1 MDHRNTAPGM
11 AEALRLTRA
20 GRLSDALALM
30 QRTLGLPPGGRLP
43 ARHVPGQADRE
54 ARDGR
59 GRGGAQAVR
68 SDI

>member
-30 QRTLGLPPGGRLP
+30 QRTLGLPPGGRTP
-43 ARHVPGQADRE
+43 RRTHSGTSCRE
-54 ARDGR
+54 AQDGR
-59 GRGGAQAVR
+59 GHGGAR
-68 SDI
+68 R

>member
-30 QRTLGLPPGGRLP
+30 QRTLGLPPSGGLP
-43 ARHVPGQADRE
+43 VDTFRDKLTAKPRTAE
-54 ARDGR
+54 AAAAPRR
-59 GRGGAQAVR
+59 
-68 SDI
+68 